1 MACESFSYRV
11 IFVSRVFNASSK
23 TRDNLFVSF
32 SVSEG
37 LETVFSERKLLRYQN
52 SSILIYRINILARVS
67 FFFSILRFRDPIY
80 FVNSIKYIYM

>member
-11 IFVSRVFNASSK
+11 VFVSRVFNASSK

-37 LETVFSERKLLRYQN
+37 LETVFSEN
-52 SSILIYRINILARVS
+52 
-67 FFFSILRFRDPIY
+67 RFREETVTLSKFKHSDLPYKHLGACFLLFFNPAI
-80 FVNSIKYIYM
+80 